1 MQTGKYVDLDDSEDI
16 KSIENIFAHEN
27 KFYILANK
35 RKNQLGFHLLVF
47 NINAPDSACDT
58 LITWNHMLDISS
70 ADIQLL
76 HLKENELEEEIDENN
91 NDIVDKQVTKTLTTL
106 VVSFKMIGIN
116 TYNVFVID
124 VDSQLVRYWYESYHL
139 WESSVKGF
147 LLKSK
152 EFMILSRD
160 GI

>member
-1 MQTGKYVDLDDSEDI
+1 
-16 KSIENIFAHEN
+16 
-27 KFYILANK
+27 
-35 RKNQLGFHLLVF
+35 
-47 NINAPDSACDT
+47 
-58 LITWNHMLDISS
+58 MLDIAD

-76 HLKENELEEEIDENN
+76 QMKEVEIEEDVDEEEDAE
-91 NDIVDKQVTKTLTTL
+91 VEKTVTNMLTCL

-124 VDSQLVRYWYESYHL
+124 LKSQLFRFWWENYQL
-139 WESSVKGF
+139 WESKVKGF

-152 EFMILSRD
+152 EFMILSSD